1 MKVIIQAD
9 PTKFVHNMTL
19 IKEDAEPAKSVYAL
33 KFFHNPQDMLVA
45 FEELSRMGRITE
57 VYFTS
62 ENEYTKKYLDV
73 LSKAL
78 KTESRFTEEKNV
90 EIKEIKK

>member
-9 PTKFVHNMTL
+9 PNKFVHSMML
-19 IKEDAEPAKSVYAL
+19 IKEDDPTNVYTL

-45 FEELSRMGRITE
+45 FEELSKMGRITE

-62 ENEYTKKYLDV
+62 KNEYTKKYFDTL
-73 LSKAL
+73 LKAL
-78 KTESRFTEEKNV
+78 KTESRFAEEKKV